1 MSIFRVVVILAVV
14 GLIVGGASYFAYD
27 LYWKPKMLDKAD
39 REAQANAPAPT
50 PPPDPS
56 VAVFEKAAVDAKT
69 GDPVAIWTTFIQNYP
84 TSPKITE
91 ARAALG
97 EVNVGRVFSP
107 GESPEKI
114 AYTVVS
120 GDALAKIASKFK
132 TNADLIFR
140 VNNLETINLKIG
152 QQLFIPQLEPS
163 LVVDRQAHTVTL
175 LNKGQFFKEYPALAV
190 KVPGAKGTPIE
201 TKVGD
206 KVAIA
211 GSNRVAF
218 GTKEYAGAE
227 RWLMLGGGVTIRSVP
242 EGTEHPPAGIILSPA
257 DMDELFLLT
266 SRGAPVTIN

>member
-1 MSIFRVVVILAVV
+1 MSIFRVIIILAVV

-27 LYWKPKMLDKAD
+27 LYWKPKILDKKD
-39 REAQANAPAPT
+39 REEQANAPVPT

-56 VAVFEKAAVDAKT
+56 VPAFEKAVADAKT
-69 GDPVAIWTTFIQNYP
+69 GDPVAVWTTFIESYP
-84 TSPKITE
+84 TSPKLTE

-97 EVNVGRVFSP
+97 EINVGSVFAP
-107 GESPEKI
+107 DESGNKI

-120 GDALAKIASKFK
+120 GDALAKIATKFK

-163 LVVDRQAHTVTL
+163 LVIDRAASTVTL
-175 LNKGQFFKEYPALAV
+175 LNQGVFFKEYPIVALKNAGKSPV
-190 KVPGAKGTPIE
+190 E
-201 TKVGD
+201 TKIGD
-206 KVAIA
+206 KIVMA

-218 GTKEYAGAE
+218 GDKNYAGAE
-227 RWLMLGGGVTIRSVP
+227 RWLMLGGGLAIRGLP
-242 EGTEHPPAGIILSPA
+242 EGGEPPNGIILSAP

-266 SRGAPVTIN
+266 SRGAPVTIH